1 MNKIILWFGGIV
13 IIVNTIFLSFF
24 IYENTLLP
32 QEKLGAGFLDKGK
45 ANLVGSSSN
54 YVSLPLTAVFAD
66 ATTTDDYNATSRL
79 ADGGDVINQVVET
92 SGIRKILLKINGLG
106 GTATST
112 MYVRQMGSFDGVN
125 YANIASSTA
134 VYANLVGTT
143 TLTVDMP
150 KTFQF
155 DFGVAS
161 TTQALVIPFE
171 IDGWKYTRFIM
182 WGDDLSADP
191 NDGAQAWVEAILV
204 EDISR

>member
-1 MNKIILWFGGIV
+1 MRKIILGLGVLGGIAV
-13 IIVNTIFLSFF
+13 IVC
-24 IYENTLLP
+24 LLFSKNALYP
-32 QEKLGAGFLDKGK
+32 QGKLGAGFLDKGK
-45 ANLVGSSSN
+45 ANLVGLSSN

-66 ATTTDDYNATSRL
+66 ATTTDDYNVVSQL

-125 YANIASSTA
+125 YANIASSTIA
-134 VYANLVGTT
+134 YANLVGTT

-150 KTFQF
+150 KAFQF

-182 WGDDLSADP
+182 WGDDLSTDP

>member
-1 MNKIILWFGGIV
+1 MRKIILGLGVLGGIAV
-13 IIVNTIFLSFF
+13 IVC
-24 IYENTLLP
+24 LLFSKNALYP
-32 QEKLGAGFLDKGK
+32 QGKLGAGFLDKGK
-45 ANLVGSSSN
+45 ANLVGLSSN

-66 ATTTDDYNATSRL
+66 ATTTDDYNVVSQL

-125 YANIASSTA
+125 YANIASSTIA
-134 VYANLVGTT
+134 YANLVGTT

-150 KTFQF
+150 KAFQF

-182 WGDDLSADP
+182 WGDDLSTDP
-191 NDGAQAWVEAILV
+191 NDGVQAWVEAILV

>member
-1 MNKIILWFGGIV
+1 MRKIILGLGVLGGIV
-13 IIVNTIFLSFF
+13 VIVC
-24 IYENTLLP
+24 LLFSKNALYP
-32 QEKLGAGFLDKGK
+32 QGKLGAGFLDKGK

-66 ATTTDDYNATSRL
+66 ATTTDDYNVVSQL

-125 YANIASSTA
+125 YANIASSTIA
-134 VYANLVGTT
+134 YANLVGTT

-150 KTFQF
+150 KAFQF

-182 WGDDLSADP
+182 WGDDLSTDP
-191 NDGAQAWVEAILV
+191 NDGVQAWVEAILV

>member
-1 MNKIILWFGGIV
+1 MRKIILGLGVLGGIV
-13 IIVNTIFLSFF
+13 VIVC
-24 IYENTLLP
+24 LLFSKNALYP
-32 QEKLGAGFLDKGK
+32 QGKLGAGFLDKGK

-66 ATTTDDYNATSRL
+66 ATTTDDYNVVSQL

-125 YANIASSTA
+125 YANIASSTIA
-134 VYANLVGTT
+134 YANLVGTT

-150 KTFQF
+150 KAFQF

-161 TTQALVIPFE
+161 TTQALVNPFE

-182 WGDDLSADP
+182 WGDDLSTDP
-191 NDGAQAWVEAILV
+191 NDGVQAWVEAILV